1 MCDAFTPSSGG
12 MVRSPEDEF
21 HNEKTSPIRLRPLAA
36 RKKLFSEETGRKYEE
51 AKNDDQVTVFVSL
64 CMILLGI
71 TGIYFHKP
79 VRNVIGLDNRLEHQ
93 PFIFGL
99 L

>member
-51 AKNDDQVTVFVSL
+51 AKNNDIDGYISSKDTKFIDVSNL
-64 CMILLGI
+64 CSRNSGI
-71 TGIYFHKP
+71 
-79 VRNVIGLDNRLEHQ
+79 
-93 PFIFGL
+93 
-99 L
+99 